1 MVVICISGTPATGK
15 TSVAKALAKKLG
27 WKLIELNELAEK
39 KQLYCGYDRKR
50 NVNIVD
56 VEALKKEVGKIRGSD
71 VILESHY
78 AHDMPCD
85 YVVILRT
92 NPGEL
97 RARMRAKQWPSR
109 KIEENVEAEIME
121 VCKGEALGRGKIIE
135 IDTTE
140 KKPTAVADEIV
151 RHLRNDFKYRT
162 KRKT

>member
-27 WKLIELNELAEK
+27 WKLIELNALAEK

-56 VEALKKEVGKIRGSD
+56 TDSLKKEVEGIRGN

-97 RARMRAKQWPSR
+97 RARMRAKHWPSR

-121 VCKGEALGRGKIIE
+121 VCKSEALEHGKIIE
-135 IDTTE
+135 IGTTG
-140 KKPTAVADEIV
+140 KKPTTVANEIV
-151 RHLRNDFKYRT
+151 RQLHNGFKYRT